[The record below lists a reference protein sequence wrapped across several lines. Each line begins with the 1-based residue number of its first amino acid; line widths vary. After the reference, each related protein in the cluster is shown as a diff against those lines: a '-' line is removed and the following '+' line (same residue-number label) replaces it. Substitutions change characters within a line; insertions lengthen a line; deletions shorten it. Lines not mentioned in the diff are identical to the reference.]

1 MIFFRFSSCR
11 QLSCAFFCFFSR
23 SLLRRTLQDSKIPSK
38 TCNCHQ
44 KSRFRYFEKI
54 KLLSPLGYH
63 FGWHL
68 GHMGPTLG
76 SAWAPWAPFGG
87 PWAPKGAQK
96 SEKSAYEMHPESTW
110 APRGAQSA
118 PKLQN
123 GTKKVPKMREFCAKW
138 VQKAIQ
144 NNRLL

>member
-1 MIFFRFSSCR
+1 MKKAPYPFGAPFSLFSALVRVLARFFLAQGPLHGFFFIFASCR
-11 QLSCAFFCFFSR
+11 QLSCAFFCFFS
-23 SLLRRTLQDSKIPSK
+23 LVVLRGTLQDSKIPSK

-96 SEKSAYEMHPESTW
+96 SAKS
-110 APRGAQSA
+110 
-118 PKLQN
+118 
-123 GTKKVPKMREFCAKW
+123 V
-138 VQKAIQ
+138 
-144 NNRLL
+144 